1 MKGNEALTR
10 SYKLQKEIF
19 EEARDRRVRNRNA
32 QIEKIQTKINNLQAI
47 LKKLESQNKEEK
59 EFESFESFRRKAET
73 QSLEQKKPETEV

>member
-10 SYKLQKEIF
+10 SYNHQKEVF
-19 EEARDRRVRNRNA
+19 ETAKARRIQNRNA
-32 QIEKIQTKINNLQAI
+32 QIEKIQTKINSLQAI
-47 LKKLESQNKEEK
+47 LQKLESQNKEEK